1 MDFLPPTPKVAAANP
16 AIDLAEPRVAEG
28 SSAAS
33 KAGRGPALHGG
44 LRPVRAVAAIV
55 LCAVFA
61 FLTLY
66 CTQPLLPML
75 TLVFHASKA
84 AVGLTVS
91 ASTLG
96 VAVAAPIFGAL
107 TERLSR
113 KRVIVA
119 AAVAAAVPTLLAATS
134 QGLNAL
140 IFWRFLQGLA
150 LPGIF
155 ATVITYIG
163 EEWRRESIALVMSLY
178 VSGTA
183 LGGFLGRFLTG
194 LVAETLSW
202 RWSFVLLGGLTLVG
216 AGVIARWL
224 PHGRRRPRS
233 EHEEAA
239 EGARRASSTRGA
251 MRAGLRGVLGHMKNA
266 RLLATFGVGFGTLFT
281 LVATFTYSTFYL
293 AEAPFRLSTLAL
305 SYLFAIYLVGLAV
318 TPFGGYLVTRV
329 GMRRGI
335 GVAIGLAAAGEAITL
350 SHSLWVVVL
359 PGLGLVCTGVFI
371 AQSTATSFL
380 RMAAP
385 AGGRVS
391 AAGLY
396 LSSYYIGGTIAGV
409 APSYVWRMGR
419 WPACVA
425 LVEAVLAG
433 MLVLALVG
441 WRNVGWSTH

>member
-1 MDFLPPTPKVAAANP
+1 VDFLLPSPSVAAANP
-16 AIDLAEPRVAEG
+16 AVTLSVMALEPG
-28 SSAAS
+28 SDS
-33 KAGRGPALHGG
+33 GPALHRG
-44 LRPVRAVAAIV
+44 LQPASAVAAV
-55 LCAVFA
+55 TLCGVFA

-75 TLVFHASKA
+75 TQVLHASKA

-96 VAVAAPIFGAL
+96 VALAAPIFGAL

-113 KRVIVA
+113 RRVIIA
-119 AAVAAAVPTLLAATS
+119 SAIASAIPTLLAATS
-134 QGLNAL
+134 PDLHAL
-140 IFWRFLQGLA
+140 IFWRFLQGIA

-163 EEWRRESIALVMSLY
+163 EEWERKSIALVMSLY
-178 VSGTA
+178 VSATA
-183 LGGFLGRFLTG
+183 LGGFSGRFLAG
-194 LVAETLSW
+194 IVADAYGW
-202 RWSFVLLGGLTLVG
+202 RWSFVLLGCLTLLG
-216 AGVIARWL
+216 AAIIARWL
-224 PHGRRRPRS
+224 PHGRKRPRF
-233 EHEEAA
+233 EHEEGG
-239 EGARRASSTRGA
+239 EGPGGLGA
-251 MRAGLRGVLGHMKNA
+251 VWIALRHLRNP

-293 AEAPFRLSTLAL
+293 ADAPFHLSTLAL
-305 SYLFAIYLVGLAV
+305 SYLFAIYLVGLVV
-318 TPFGGYLVTRV
+318 TPFGGFLVTRI
-329 GMRRGI
+329 GMRRGMAA
-335 GVAIGLAAAGEAITL
+335 AIAICAAGELTTL
-350 SHSLWVVVL
+350 SHTLWIVVL

-396 LSSYYIGGTIAGV
+396 LSSYYLGGTIAGV
-409 APSYVWRMGR
+409 APSYLWSIGR

-425 LVEAVLAG
+425 LVESVLVG
-433 MLVLALVG
+433 MLILALAG

>member
-1 MDFLPPTPKVAAANP
+1 M
-16 AIDLAEPRVAEG
+16 
-28 SSAAS
+28 
-33 KAGRGPALHGG
+33 AGQELHVG
-44 LRPVRAVAAIV
+44 LRPLRATAAV
-55 LCAVFA
+55 TLCGVFA

-96 VAVAAPIFGAL
+96 VALAAPIFGAL
-107 TERLSR
+107 TERMSR
-113 KRVIVA
+113 KRVIVIS
-119 AAVAAAVPTLLAATS
+119 AVAAALPTLLAATS
-134 QGLNAL
+134 PGLHTL
-140 IFWRFLQGLA
+140 ILWRFLQGLA

-163 EEWRRESIALVMSLY
+163 EEWERHSVALMMSLY
-178 VSGTA
+178 VSATA
-183 LGGFLGRFLTG
+183 LGGFLGRFLSG
-194 LVAETLSW
+194 LVADTLGW
-202 RWSFVLLGGLTLVG
+202 RWSFVLLGGLALLG
-216 AGVIARWL
+216 AALIARWL
-224 PHGRRRPRS
+224 PHGRKRPRF

-239 EGARRASSTRGA
+239 QDAS
-251 MRAGLRGVLGHMKNA
+251 GLQALWIALRHLRNP

-293 AEAPFRLSTLAL
+293 ADAPFYLSTLAL
-305 SYLFAIYLVGLAV
+305 SYLFAIYLVGLVV
-318 TPFGGYLVTRV
+318 TPFGGFLVTRI

-335 GVAIGLAAAGEAITL
+335 AVAIALSAVGEALTL
-350 SHSLWVVVL
+350 SHTLWVVVL
-359 PGLGLVCTGVFI
+359 PGLGLVCSGVFI
-371 AQSTATSFL
+371 AQSTSTSFL

-409 APSYVWRMGR
+409 APSYMWRLGR
-419 WPACVA
+419 WPACVS
-425 LVEAVLAG
+425 LTEAVLLG
-433 MLVLALVG
+433 MFLLAMVG

>member
-1 MDFLPPTPKVAAANP
+1 VDLLPPSPAVAAANP
-16 AIDLAEPRVAEG
+16 ALSIATAPVA
-28 SSAAS
+28 SAAQ
-33 KAGRGPALHGG
+33 GPPLHRG
-44 LRPVRAVAAIV
+44 LRPVRAVAAV
-55 LCAVFA
+55 LLCGVFA

-66 CTQPLLPML
+66 TTQPLLPML
-75 TLVFHASKA
+75 TQVLHASKA

-96 VAVAAPIFGAL
+96 VAFAAPVFGAL
-107 TERLSR
+107 TERMSR
-113 KRVIVA
+113 KRIIVA
-119 AAVAAAVPTLLAATS
+119 SAIASAIPTLLAATS
-134 QGLNAL
+134 PGLHAL

-163 EEWRRESIALVMSLY
+163 EEWERESIAFVMSLY
-178 VSGTA
+178 VSATA

-194 LVAETLSW
+194 LVADTLGW
-202 RWSFVLLGGLTLVG
+202 RWSFVLLGALTLLG
-216 AGVIARWL
+216 AVLIARWL
-224 PHGRRRPRS
+224 PHGRRRPRF
-233 EHEEAA
+233 EHEEGG
-239 EGARRASSTRGA
+239 EGPGGLGA
-251 MRAGLRGVLGHMKNA
+251 LWIALRHFRNP

-293 AEAPFRLSTLAL
+293 ADAPFRLSTFAL
-305 SYLFAIYLVGLAV
+305 SYLFAIYLVGLVV
-318 TPFGGYLVTRV
+318 TPFGGFLVTRI
-329 GMRRGI
+329 GMRRGMA
-335 GVAIGLAAAGEAITL
+335 VAIAICALGEAVTL
-350 SHSLWVVVL
+350 SHTLWIVVF
-359 PGLGLVCTGVFI
+359 PGLGLVCSGVFI

-409 APSYVWRMGR
+409 APSYVWSLGR

-425 LVEAVLAG
+425 LVEAVLLG
-433 MLVLALVG
+433 MLILAMAG
-441 WRNVGWSTH
+441 WRNAGWSTH

>member
-1 MDFLPPTPKVAAANP
+1 MNAQGDAWGRLVWSVSTLPPGPPVSAANP
-16 AIDLAEPRVAEG
+16 AIDLTQP
-28 SSAAS
+28 SS
-33 KAGRGPALHGG
+33 GPAPHAG
-44 LRPVRAVAAIV
+44 LRPLRATAAVV
-55 LCAVFA
+55 LSGVFA

-75 TLVFHASKA
+75 TRVFHASKA

-96 VAVAAPIFGAL
+96 VALSAPIFGAL

-113 KRVIVA
+113 KRVIVR
-119 AAVAAAVPTLLAATS
+119 AAVASAIPTLLAATS
-134 QGLNAL
+134 PGLHAL

-155 ATVITYIG
+155 ATVITYVG
-163 EEWRRESIALVMSLY
+163 EEWERHSVALVMSLY

-183 LGGFLGRFLTG
+183 LGGFSGRLITG
-194 LVAETLSW
+194 LAADSLGW
-202 RWSFVLLGGLTLVG
+202 RWSFVLLGALTLVG
-216 AGVIARWL
+216 AGAIARWL
-224 PHGRRRPRS
+224 PHGRRRPPTDP
-233 EHEEAA
+233 AA
-239 EGARRASSTRGA
+239 GSAWSA
-251 MRAGLRGVLGHMKNA
+251 LRVGLGHLRNP

-293 AEAPFRLSTLAL
+293 ADAPFRLSTVAL
-305 SYLFAIYLVGLAV
+305 SYLFAIYLVGLVV
-318 TPFGGYLVTRV
+318 TPFGGFLVTRI
-329 GMRRGI
+329 GMRRGMA
-335 GVAIGLAAAGEAITL
+335 VAIALCAVGEAITL
-350 SHSLWVVVL
+350 SHTLWVVVL
-359 PGLGLVCTGVFI
+359 PGLGFVCTGVFI

-396 LSSYYIGGTIAGV
+396 LSSYYVGGTLAGV
-409 APSYVWRMGR
+409 VPSYLWSVGR

-425 LVEAVLAG
+425 LVEVVLVG
-433 MLVLALVG
+433 MLLLALVG
-441 WRNVGWSTH
+441 WRNVGWSTT

>member
-1 MDFLPPTPKVAAANP
+1 VIL
-16 AIDLAEPRVAEG
+16 LQ
-28 SSAAS
+28 
-33 KAGRGPALHGG
+33 AGGDISGQSLHAG
-44 LRPVRAVAAIV
+44 LRPIRAVAAIV

-75 TLVFHASKA
+75 TAVFHASKA
-84 AVGLTVS
+84 AVGMTVS

-96 VAVAAPIFGAL
+96 VALAAPVFGAL
-107 TERLSR
+107 TERMSR

-119 AAVAAAVPTLLAATS
+119 SAVASALPTLLAATS
-134 QGLNAL
+134 PGLHAL
-140 IFWRFLQGLA
+140 IFWRFLQGVA

-163 EEWRRESIALVMSLY
+163 EEWERRSVALMMSVY

-183 LGGFLGRFLTG
+183 LGGFLGRLTSG
-194 LVAETLSW
+194 LIADALGW
-202 RWSFVLLGGLTLVG
+202 RWSFIVLGGLTLVG
-216 AGVIARWL
+216 SALIARWL
-224 PHGRRRPRS
+224 PHGRRRPRV
-233 EHEEAA
+233 EHEEA
-239 EGARRASSTRGA
+239 EGGA
-251 MRAGLRGVLGHMKNA
+251 TGLAAVLLAVRHLRNP

-293 AEAPFRLSTLAL
+293 ADAPFRLSTAAL
-305 SYLFAIYLVGLAV
+305 SYLFAIYLVGLVV
-318 TPFGGYLVTRV
+318 TPFGGFLVTRI

-335 GVAIGLAAAGEAITL
+335 AVAIAIAAAGEALTL
-350 SHSLWVVVL
+350 SHTLWIVVL

-371 AQSTATSFL
+371 AQSTSTSFL

-409 APSYVWRMGR
+409 APSYVWSLGH

-425 LVEAVLAG
+425 LVETVLAG
-433 MLVLALVG
+433 ILVLALVG

>member
-1 MDFLPPTPKVAAANP
+1 VDLAPPSPAVAAANP
-16 AIDLAEPRVAEG
+16 ALPIAEAPLA
-28 SSAAS
+28 SAAP
-33 KAGRGPALHGG
+33 GPPLHGG
-44 LRPVRAVAAIV
+44 LHPVRAVAAV
-55 LCAVFA
+55 ALCGVFA

-66 CTQPLLPML
+66 STQPLLPML
-75 TLVFHASKA
+75 TQVLHASKA

-96 VAVAAPIFGAL
+96 VAFAAPIFGAL

-113 KRVIVA
+113 RRVIVA
-119 AAVAAAVPTLLAATS
+119 SAVAAAIPTLLAATS
-134 QGLNAL
+134 PGLHTL

-163 EEWRRESIALVMSLY
+163 EEWQRESIALIMSLY
-178 VSGTA
+178 VSATA
-183 LGGFLGRFLTG
+183 LGGFLGRFVSG
-194 LVAETLSW
+194 VVADTLGW
-202 RWSFVLLGGLTLVG
+202 RWSFVVLGGLTLLG
-216 AGVIARWL
+216 AALIARWL
-224 PHGRRRPRS
+224 PHGRRRPRF
-233 EHEEAA
+233 EHEEAG
-239 EGARRASSTRGA
+239 EGPG
-251 MRAGLRGVLGHMKNA
+251 GLRALWIALRHLRNS

-293 AEAPFRLSTLAL
+293 ADAPFRLSTFAL

-318 TPFGGYLVTRV
+318 TPFGGFLVTRI
-329 GMRRGI
+329 GMRHGMA
-335 GVAIGLAAAGEAITL
+335 VAIGLCALGEAVTL
-350 SHSLWVVVL
+350 SHTLWIVVL

-409 APSYVWRMGR
+409 APSYVWNIGR

-425 LVEAVLAG
+425 LVEAVLLG
-433 MLVLALVG
+433 MLVLALAG

>member
-1 MDFLPPTPKVAAANP
+1 MTPESQVAAANP
-16 AIDLAEPRVAEG
+16 AVAV
-28 SSAAS
+28 AVAPVP
-33 KAGRGPALHGG
+33 AGQAFHSGI
-44 LRPVRAVAAIV
+44 RPLRAVAAIV

-75 TLVFHASKA
+75 TQVFHASKA

-96 VAVAAPIFGAL
+96 VALAAPIFGAL
-107 TERLSR
+107 TERMSR
-113 KRVIVA
+113 KRVIVGS
-119 AAVAAAVPTLLAATS
+119 AVAVALPTLLAATS
-134 QGLNAL
+134 SGLHAL

-163 EEWRRESIALVMSLY
+163 EEWHRESVAFVMSLY

-194 LVAETLSW
+194 LIADTLGW
-202 RWSFVLLGGLTLVG
+202 RWSFVVLGGLTLVG
-216 AGVIARWL
+216 AALIARWL
-224 PHGRRRPRS
+224 PHGRRRPTY

-239 EGARRASSTRGA
+239 GSPH
-251 MRAGLRGVLGHMKNA
+251 GLAALRIALRHLRNP

-293 AEAPFRLSTLAL
+293 ADAPFRLSTLAL
-305 SYLFAIYLVGLAV
+305 SYLFAIYLVGLLV
-318 TPFGGYLVTRV
+318 TPFGGFLVTRI

-335 GVAIGLAAAGEAITL
+335 AVAIAVCAAGEAFTL
-350 SHSLWVVVL
+350 SHHLWIVVF

-371 AQSTATSFL
+371 AQSTSTSFL

-409 APSYVWRMGR
+409 APSYVWSLGR

-425 LVEAVLAG
+425 LVEAVLLG
-433 MLVLALVG
+433 MLLLAMIG
-441 WRNVGWSTH
+441 WRNAGWSTH

>member
-1 MDFLPPTPKVAAANP
+1 VTRLTERARALRLVLGVDDLPPSPTFSAANP
-16 AIDLAEPRVAEG
+16 AI
-28 SSAAS
+28 
-33 KAGRGPALHGG
+33 
-44 LRPVRAVAAIV
+44 AVAPAPDAAAPHDGLQPIRAIAAIL

-75 TLVFHASKA
+75 TAVFHASKA

-91 ASTLG
+91 ASTMG
-96 VAVAAPIFGAL
+96 VALAAPIFGAL

-119 AAVAAAVPTLLAATS
+119 SAIASAIPTLLAATS
-134 QGLNAL
+134 PGLHAL

-163 EEWRRESIALVMSLY
+163 EEWDRKSIALVMSLY

-183 LGGFLGRFLTG
+183 LGGFLGRFFSG
-194 LVAETLSW
+194 LIADSVGW
-202 RWSFVLLGGLTLVG
+202 RWSFVALGALTLLGALL
-216 AGVIARWL
+216 IARWL
-224 PHGRRRPRS
+224 PHGRRRPRN
-233 EHEEAA
+233 EHDEAA
-239 EGARRASSTRGA
+239 ESSP
-251 MRAGLRGVLGHMKNA
+251 GLLAVWIALRHLRNP
-266 RLLATFGVGFGTLFT
+266 RLLATFGIGFGTLFT

-293 AEAPFRLSTLAL
+293 ADAPFRLSTLAL
-305 SYLFAIYLVGLAV
+305 SYLFAIYLVGLLV
-318 TPFGGYLVTRV
+318 TPFGGFLVTRI

-335 GVAIGLAAAGEAITL
+335 AVAIALCAAGELITL
-350 SHSLWVVVL
+350 SHTLWIVIL

-371 AQSTATSFL
+371 AQSTSTSFL

-409 APSYVWRMGR
+409 APSYMWTIGR
-419 WPACVA
+419 WPPCVA
-425 LVEAVLAG
+425 LVEAVLLG
-433 MLVLALVG
+433 MLLLALIG
-441 WRNVGWSTH
+441 WRNAGWSTH

>member
-1 MDFLPPTPKVAAANP
+1 MVDAPLTLEVSAG
-16 AIDLAEPRVAEG
+16 EPYA
-28 SSAAS
+28 
-33 KAGRGPALHGG
+33 G
-44 LRPVRAVAAIV
+44 LRPIRAVAAV
-55 LCAVFA
+55 CLCAVFA

-66 CTQPLLPML
+66 VTQPLLPML
-75 TLVFHASKA
+75 TQLFHASKA

-91 ASTLG
+91 ASTMG
-96 VAVAAPIFGAL
+96 VALAAPVFGAL

-119 AAVAAAVPTLLAATS
+119 SIVILAAPTLLAATS
-134 QGLNAL
+134 PGLKAL

-178 VSGTA
+178 VSCTA

-202 RWSFVLLGGLTLVG
+202 RWSFVVLGLLTLIG
-216 AGVIARWL
+216 AGVVARWL
-224 PHGRRRPRS
+224 PQERPKPAVQ
-233 EHEEAA
+233 EPGGTAA
-239 EGARRASSTRGA
+239 TLWV
-251 MRAGLRGVLGHMKNA
+251 GLRHFRNP

-293 AEAPFRLSTLAL
+293 ADPPFGLSTLDL
-305 SYLFAIYLVGLAV
+305 SNLFAIYLVGLVV
-318 TPFGGYLVTRV
+318 TPFGGYLVTRI
-329 GMRRGI
+329 GMRRGMV
-335 GVAIGLAAAGEAITL
+335 VAIALCCAGEAITL
-350 SHSLWVVVL
+350 SHSLWVVIL
-359 PGLGLVCTGVFI
+359 PGLGLLCTGVFI

-396 LSSYYIGGTIAGV
+396 LSCYYIGGTIAGV
-409 APSYVWRMGR
+409 APSYLWRVGR

-425 LVEAVLAG
+425 LVEAVLLL
-433 MLVLALVG
+433 MLVLALAG

>member
-1 MDFLPPTPKVAAANP
+1 M
-16 AIDLAEPRVAEG
+16 
-28 SSAAS
+28 
-33 KAGRGPALHGG
+33 AGQELHVG
-44 LRPVRAVAAIV
+44 LRPLRATAAV
-55 LCAVFA
+55 TLCGVFA

-96 VAVAAPIFGAL
+96 VALAAPIFGAL
-107 TERLSR
+107 TERMSR
-113 KRVIVA
+113 KRVIVIS
-119 AAVAAAVPTLLAATS
+119 AVAAALPTLLAATS
-134 QGLNAL
+134 PGLHTL
-140 IFWRFLQGLA
+140 ILWRFLQGLA

-163 EEWRRESIALVMSLY
+163 EEWERHSVALMMSLY
-178 VSGTA
+178 VSATA
-183 LGGFLGRFLTG
+183 LGGFLGRFLSG
-194 LVAETLSW
+194 LVADTLGW
-202 RWSFVLLGGLTLVG
+202 RWSFVLLGGLALLG
-216 AGVIARWL
+216 AALIARWL
-224 PHGRRRPRS
+224 PHGRKRPRF

-239 EGARRASSTRGA
+239 QDAL
-251 MRAGLRGVLGHMKNA
+251 GLQALWIALRHLRNP

-293 AEAPFRLSTLAL
+293 ADAPFYLSTLAL
-305 SYLFAIYLVGLAV
+305 SYLFAIYLVGLVV
-318 TPFGGYLVTRV
+318 TPFGGFLVTRI

-335 GVAIGLAAAGEAITL
+335 AVAIALSAVGEALTL
-350 SHSLWVVVL
+350 SHTLWVVVL
-359 PGLGLVCTGVFI
+359 PGLGLVCSGVFI
-371 AQSTATSFL
+371 AQSTSTSFL

-409 APSYVWRMGR
+409 APSYMWRLGR
-419 WPACVA
+419 WPACVS
-425 LVEAVLAG
+425 LTEAVLLG
-433 MLVLALVG
+433 MFLLAMVG

>member
-1 MDFLPPTPKVAAANP
+1 VDSLPPSPAVAAANP
-16 AIDLAEPRVAEG
+16 VLALPTAPPVAD
-28 SSAAS
+28 SA
-33 KAGRGPALHGG
+33 PALHRG
-44 LRPVRAVAAIV
+44 LQPLHAVAAV
-55 LCAVFA
+55 ALCGVFA

-75 TLVFHASKA
+75 TQVLHASKA

-96 VAVAAPIFGAL
+96 VALSAPIFGAL

-113 KRVIVA
+113 RRVIVA
-119 AAVAAAVPTLLAATS
+119 SAVASAIPTLLAATS
-134 QGLNAL
+134 PGLHPL

-163 EEWRRESIALVMSLY
+163 EEWQRESIALVMSLY
-178 VSGTA
+178 VSATA
-183 LGGFLGRFLTG
+183 LGGFSGRLLTG
-194 LVAETLSW
+194 LVADTLGW
-202 RWSFVLLGGLTLVG
+202 RWSFVLLGALTLLG
-216 AGVIARWL
+216 AGLIARWL
-224 PHGRRRPRS
+224 PHGRRRPRF
-233 EHEEAA
+233 EHEEAG
-239 EGARRASSTRGA
+239 EGPGGLGA
-251 MRAGLRGVLGHMKNA
+251 LWIALRHLRNP

-293 AEAPFRLSTLAL
+293 ADPPFRLSTFAL
-305 SYLFAIYLVGLAV
+305 SYLFAIYLVGLVV
-318 TPFGGYLVTRV
+318 TPFGGFLVTRI
-329 GMRRGI
+329 GMRHGMA
-335 GVAIGLAAAGEAITL
+335 VAIAVCAVGEAFTL
-350 SHSLWVVVL
+350 SHTLWIVVL
-359 PGLGLVCTGVFI
+359 PGLGLVCSGVFI

-409 APSYVWRMGR
+409 APSYLWSIGR

-425 LVEAVLAG
+425 LVEAVLLG
-433 MLVLALVG
+433 MLILAMAG
-441 WRNVGWSTH
+441 WRNVGWSVH